1 MIFSEGY
8 RRMFELSGLLGLVVL
23 ALDIWAILHV
33 AGSSA
38 SQGAK
43 VFWIVLIIVLP
54 VVGFLI
60 WLVAGPRKG
69 II

>member
-1 MIFSEGY
+1 
-8 RRMFELSGLLGLVVL
+8 MFELSGLLGLVVL

>member
-1 MIFSEGY
+1 M
-8 RRMFELSGLLGLVVL
+8 MFELSGIFGIVIL

-33 AGSSA
+33 AGSSV

-43 VFWIVLIIVLP
+43 VGWILLIVILP
-54 VVGFLI
+54 LLGFLI

-69 II
+69 IL

>member
-1 MIFSEGY
+1 M
-8 RRMFELSGLLGLVVL
+8 MFELSGIFGIVVL

-38 SQGAK
+38 GQGAK
-43 VFWIVLIIVLP
+43 VAWILLIIILP

-69 II
+69 IL

>member
-1 MIFSEGY
+1 
-8 RRMFELSGLLGLVVL
+8 MFELSGILGLIIL

-43 VFWIVLIIVLP
+43 VAWILLIIVLP

-69 II
+69 IL

>member
-1 MIFSEGY
+1 
-8 RRMFELSGLLGLVVL
+8 MFELSGILGIIVL

-43 VFWIVLIIVLP
+43 VFWILLIIVLP

-69 II
+69 IL

>member
-1 MIFSEGY
+1 
-8 RRMFELSGLLGLVVL
+8 MFELSGILGLIIL
-23 ALDIWAILHV
+23 ALDIWAFLHV

-38 SQGAK
+38 SNGGK
-43 VFWIVLIIVLP
+43 VFWILLIIILP

-69 II
+69 IL

>member
-1 MIFSEGY
+1 M
-8 RRMFELSGLLGLVVL
+8 MFELSGILGLVIL

-38 SQGAK
+38 STGAK
-43 VFWIVLIIVLP
+43 VFWILLVIILP

-69 II
+69 IL